1 MGRQPAVP
9 SILKFRKHKVDFS
22 FVQLLCRSHMILQQH
37 QMGCT
42 HMKNPQH
49 SLVRYISLHI
59 SQSNTRSHKLEM
71 LSPSRNIIDQTLIN
85 IIRTKSHF
93 FRLSSIFT
101 SSFLPNISIIQKKQE
116 KKIGMWAGI
125 SQSKPGNAGIR
136 SH

>member
-9 SILKFRKHKVDFS
+9 GILKFRIHKVDFS

-37 QMGCT
+37 QMQCT

-49 SLVRYISLHI
+49 SLVRYISLHV

-85 IIRTKSHF
+85 KDKVIFFQVKQHF
-93 FRLSSIFT
+93 YLR
-101 SSFLPNISIIQKKQE
+101 FLPNISIIQKKQE

-125 SQSKPGNAGIR
+125 SQSKPGNASVR
-136 SH
+136 AH